1 MNVLA
6 KVKSDE
12 RVVEVKEAVDGGEA
26 LGRAEAKVASGLQK
40 PGHPREDGTT
50 LSVLTGH
57 GRGGSPVVAHPACRA
72 PPAQPLLRFRR
83 PASKTRRSA

>member
-40 PGHPREDGTT
+40 PGHPRDDGKT
-50 LSVLTGH
+50 L
-57 GRGGSPVVAHPACRA
+57 
-72 PPAQPLLRFRR
+72 
-83 PASKTRRSA
+83 